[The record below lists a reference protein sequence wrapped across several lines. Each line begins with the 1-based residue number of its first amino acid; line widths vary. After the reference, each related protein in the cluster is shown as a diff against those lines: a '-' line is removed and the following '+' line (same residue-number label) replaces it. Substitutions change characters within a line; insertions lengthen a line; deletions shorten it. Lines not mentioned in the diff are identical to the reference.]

1 MRPPIH
7 LCLAA
12 PALLL
17 ASCGTTLEFAKPV
30 PARTNIGAQ
39 ARVAVVP
46 TDGFSGD
53 VADRLRREIAK
64 SGHYILSEGGV
75 SGQQGATYLIRL
87 ANANLS
93 TETNVTSYTD
103 EDDNTYYD
111 YSYSV
116 TGSLWGNIQTV
127 STGRLHSSLRYWS
140 YDTEDS
146 WDSAYDD
153 VVRDI
158 ATDLAHDLIPT
169 RQRYTVTIQSVDNNP
184 LVKEAAQFCKEGN
197 WEYGKYVARQ
207 ALEATPED
215 PEANFLMGMIE
226 RHFENFT
233 SSEKYLRKAAT
244 LGDRAKYRVQLDNC
258 KPWKDRTVLVNKQ
271 LGRKR

>member
-1 MRPPIH
+1 MRHPLH
-7 LCLAA
+7 LCLAG

-17 ASCGTTLEFAKPV
+17 ASCGTTLEFAKPI

-39 ARVAVVP
+39 ARVAVVS
-46 TDGFSGD
+46 TDGFTAD
-53 VADRLRREIAK
+53 VADRLRSEIAR
-64 SGHYILSEGGV
+64 SGHYILSEGG
-75 SGQQGATYLIRL
+75 SGRDGAKYLIRL
-87 ANANLS
+87 ANGNIS
-93 TETNVTSYTD
+93 SETNVTSYTD
-103 EDDNTYYD
+103 EDDNTYYE

-116 TGSLWGNIQTV
+116 TGSLWGNIQTA
-127 STGRLHSSLRYWS
+127 STGGLHSSLRYWS
-140 YDTEDS
+140 YDTSSS
-146 WDSAYDD
+146 WDTAYYV

-169 RQRYTVTIQSVDNNP
+169 RKRYTVTIQAVDNNP

-258 KPWKDRTVLVNKQ
+258 KPWKDRTILVNKQ
-271 LGRKR
+271 LGRTR